1 MPKDF
6 LGGPGGEKST
16 ATGRGTF
23 FKEAAFAASQ
33 NPSSI
38 LFGIHLNRA
47 LKNSIRHTALE
58 TIWM

>member
-6 LGGPGGEKST
+6 TRGPVGEKST

-23 FKEAAFAASQ
+23 FKEAAFAASK

-38 LFGIHLNRA
+38 LLGIHLN
-47 LKNSIRHTALE
+47 HV
-58 TIWM
+58 